1 MNKTKGVEKMTVI
14 NEKFVINTQGHTD
27 IVDITKNV
35 QNSVYRQSLQNASVL
50 IYVAGSTVSITN
62 IEFEPGVLV
71 DLPEAFE
78 RMAPV
83 TMDYHHDATWHDGNG
98 YAHVRAAIVGNS
110 TMIPLIDGALQ
121 LGTWQQIVLIDFDNK
136 PRTRTIHVQIV
147 Y

>member
-1 MNKTKGVEKMTVI
+1 MAVI

-27 IVDITKNV
+27 IIDITKNV

-50 IYVAGSTVSITN
+50 VYVAGSTSSITN
-62 IEFEPGVLV
+62 IEFEPGILV
-71 DLPEAFE
+71 DLTEALDKI
-78 RMAPV
+78 APV
-83 TMDYHHDATWHDGNG
+83 NKDYHHDETWHDGNG

-110 TMIPLIDGALQ
+110 TMVPLIDGALQ
-121 LGTWQQIVLIDFDNK
+121 LGTWQQIVLVDFDNR